1 MQMPPT
7 PAATFDDLLTEL
19 QTLPMFSSF
28 GHEQLRCL
36 HGAEIIVAAAGESL
50 LQQGEV
56 SSHFWILLSG
66 EARIDY
72 DFNDVSSTA
81 PAPQYTHVRGSTF
94 GELSLLASLPN
105 PVSIVAVGSTRL
117 VRLDENAFWQM
128 MSLCPEVRRIIL
140 DNMAM
145 RFRKM
150 QSMTIQQEKM
160 ASLGTLAAGLMHELN
175 NPGAAVKRAAAQLRE
190 TFLAS
195 QQLSIAVCSRAL
207 SAGQR
212 TCLHDLKGHAL
223 EQVPSAQ
230 VDPLDQSDAEE
241 AMSRWLESAGVPDA
255 WRLAPTLAAVGLTTS
270 DLDCA
275 RHSFSPEEFHQSI
288 AWVESFTA
296 GMKLVS
302 VIEEGIGRVSD
313 LVQAVKSY
321 AYEGRGQVR
330 SINVNQSIAATM
342 LILGHKIREKNVT
355 LTKSLE
361 TSLPLLQS
369 SAAGLNQVWTNL
381 LDNAI
386 DAVGPGGHVRI
397 ETWSA
402 ACPLKQECVWI
413 RISDD
418 GAGISQECQ
427 AHIFD
432 PFFTTKPA
440 GVGTGLGLG
449 IASRVVEQSGGTMRF
464 TSEPGRTEFLV
475 QLPVAAH

>member
-1 MQMPPT
+1 MQTSPT
-7 PAATFDDLLTEL
+7 HDATFDDLLTEL
-19 QTLPMFSSF
+19 QTLPMFSTL
-28 GHEQLRCL
+28 HREKLQCM
-36 HGAEIIVAAAGESL
+36 HGAELIQAGAGESL
-50 LQQGEV
+50 VQQGEI

-72 DFNDVSSTA
+72 HPNDA
-81 PAPQYTHVRGSTF
+81 PNIAPVPQYTHARGSTF
-94 GELSLLASLPN
+94 GEMSLLASLPN
-105 PVSIVAVGSTRL
+105 PVSIIAVGPIRFA
-117 VRLDENAFWQM
+117 RLDEHAFWQM
-128 MSLCPEVRRIIL
+128 MSICPEVRRVIL

-175 NPGAAVKRAAAQLRE
+175 NPGAAVKRAAAQLRK

-207 SAGQR
+207 SAEQR

-223 EQVPSAQ
+223 DHAPSAQ
-230 VDPLDQSDAEE
+230 VDPLAQSDAEE
-241 AMSRWLESAGVPDA
+241 DMSRWLESAGVPNA

-275 RHSFSPEEFHQSI
+275 RHSFSAEEFRESI
-288 AWVESFTA
+288 AWLESFTA
-296 GMKLVS
+296 GLKLVS

-313 LVQAVKSY
+313 LVHAVKSY
-321 AYEGRGQVR
+321 AYEGRGQMR

-342 LILGHKIREKNVT
+342 LILGHKLREKNVT
-355 LTKSLE
+355 LTNSLE
-361 TSLPLLQS
+361 ASLPLLQS
-369 SAAGLNQVWTNL
+369 SATGLNQVWTNL

-386 DAVGPGGHVRI
+386 DAAAPGGHVRI

-402 ACPLKQECVWI
+402 ECHIKQHCVWI

-449 IASRVVEQSGGTMRF
+449 IAYRVVEQSGGTMHF

-475 QLPVAAH
+475 QLPVSTQ